1 MKELETKEEAPT
13 PQGGGG
19 GTKTKPPRKKRVLPA
34 EVRCRGRL
42 PTGRRCEAARLHRT
56 AYCVFHDPEMMER
69 RLRLKE
75 DIPYEH
81 PDDVQRLLAEAIEG
95 VKKKRLSPRAG
106 NTLGYLATLL
116 AQNQERVE
124 KEKDRVTDAQFY
136 AEMQAG
142 VHEIQLER
150 GERLRRQ
157 REAREAREAE
167 SQPGE
172 TAE

>member
-1 MKELETKEEAPT
+1 MGLTNVNGGKGRGMSELETRDKAQT

-19 GTKTKPPRKKRVLPA
+19 SVKARPPRKKRVLPA

-42 PTGRRCEAARLHRT
+42 PTGRRCEAARLHRS

-106 NTLGYLATLL
+106 TRSG
-116 AQNQERVE
+116 
-124 KEKDRVTDAQFY
+124 
-136 AEMQAG
+136 
-142 VHEIQLER
+142 IW
-150 GERLRRQ
+150 RRCW
-157 REAREAREAE
+157 RRTRSAWRRRRT
-167 SQPGE
+167 G
-172 TAE
+172 